1 MAPGAL
7 PCAFHLAGALERN
20 GGIKRRGY
28 RAMQSIEGK
37 IAWVT
42 GAGSGI
48 GRAGALALAEAG
60 AIVVIS
66 GRRVPQLEDVAA
78 RIKAAGGAAE
88 VEPLDIVDAAAV
100 EAVVERILARHGRLD
115 MLINSA
121 GLNVPARRWR
131 DISNDG
137 WNKVIDVDLNGA
149 FNVSHAA
156 VKVMR
161 KQRDG
166 LIVNV
171 SSMASQRIG
180 GVSGVAYTAAKH
192 ALNAMNESINH
203 ENCHLGIRACALCP
217 GEVATEILELR
228 PIPVSPEE
236 RARMVQEADMGE
248 TILFIARM
256 PPHVCLNEIHITPTW
271 NRGYIGAA
279 DRAIPRDD

>member
-1 MAPGAL
+1 
-7 PCAFHLAGALERN
+7 
-20 GGIKRRGY
+20 
-28 RAMQSIEGK
+28 MQSIEGK

-42 GAGSGI
+42 GAGTGI
-48 GRAGALALAEAG
+48 GRAGATALAAAG
-60 AIVVIS
+60 AVVVLS
-66 GRRVPQLEDVAA
+66 GRRRAQLDDVAR
-78 RIKAAGGAAE
+78 RISDAGGAAE
-88 VEPLDIVDAAAV
+88 VEPLDIVDADAV
-100 EAVVERILARHGRLD
+100 YGLVDRIVARHGRLD

-121 GLNVPARRWR
+121 GLNVPDRRWR
-131 DISNDG
+131 DITNAG
-137 WNKVIDVDLNGA
+137 WSKVVDVDLNGA

-156 VKVMR
+156 LKVMR
-161 KQRDG
+161 TQRDG

-180 GVSGVAYTAAKH
+180 GVSGVAYTAAKT

-217 GEVATEILELR
+217 GEVATEILDLR
-228 PIPVSPEE
+228 PSPPSVEE
-236 RARMVQEADMGE
+236 RARMVQEDDVGA
-248 TILFIARM
+248 TVLFIAQM